1 MAEAAPLSVSGV
13 AARRLRRRA
22 LWAAVAV
29 ASGLVGLKC
38 LAWLVTGSVALLSSL
53 IDSLLDIAASTVNL
67 LAVSHAM
74 SPADREHRFGHG
86 KAEPLAVLGQSAF
99 ITGSA
104 ILLLAEAV
112 RRLIVPAP
120 VANPPA
126 GIAVMAFSIAATL
139 ALVAY
144 QRSVVRRTGSLA
156 ISADELHYRGD
167 LILSAGVILA
177 LVLGGVLGVSYLD
190 PLFGAAIGL
199 WIVWSALKLARLS
212 LTQLMDREL
221 PDEERARIR
230 AIAEAHPA
238 VSAVHD
244 LRTRAAGPTAFIQLH
259 LEMPGTLSLLRAHEI
274 ADEVET
280 ALRHAYPNA
289 EILIH
294 EDPAGV
300 EEPRPRFP
308 PKVEAP
314 RPVRGNIFGVPVRSS
329 SARGGARGPQR

>member
-1 MAEAAPLSVSGV
+1 MAAAAPLSVSG
-13 AARRLRRRA
+13 AAAGRLRRRA
-22 LWAAVAV
+22 LWASLAVAG
-29 ASGLVGLKC
+29 GLIGLKFC
-38 LAWLVTGSVALLSSL
+38 AWLVTGSVALLSSL
-53 IDSLLDIAASTVNL
+53 VDSLLDIAASTVNL

-104 ILLLAEAV
+104 ILVFAEAV
-112 RRLIVPAP
+112 RRLIRPAP
-120 VANPPA
+120 VDDPSA
-126 GIAVMAFSIAATL
+126 GIAVMLVSIAACV
-139 ALVAY
+139 ALVLY

-167 LILSAGVILA
+167 LILNGGVILA
-177 LVLGGVLGVSYLD
+177 LVLGGMLGVSYLD

-199 WIVWSALKLARLS
+199 WIVWSAMKLARLS

-221 PDEERARIR
+221 PDAERTRIR

-274 ADEVET
+274 SDEVE
-280 ALRHAYPNA
+280 AELRRAYPNA

-300 EEPRPRFP
+300 EEPRLRFP
-308 PKVEAP
+308 PKVD
-314 RPVRGNIFGVPVRSS
+314 
-329 SARGGARGPQR
+329 AR